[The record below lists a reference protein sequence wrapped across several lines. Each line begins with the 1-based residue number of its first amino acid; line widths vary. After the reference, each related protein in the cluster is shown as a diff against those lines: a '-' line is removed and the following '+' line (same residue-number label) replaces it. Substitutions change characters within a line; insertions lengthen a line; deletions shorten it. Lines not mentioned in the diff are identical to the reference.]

1 MQKSSD
7 SSYPVSNFLCGY
19 FGDDPFPNSFY
30 FVGPSLFCLLVF
42 ATVVGTSLS
51 IEWTIAALF
60 RYAKKCRRRG
70 FYEREKLRNPS
81 HKIRVRTTRSNP
93 IPTPKEVMEQ
103 WEVAKRRN
111 NNLEKIRLGAML
123 ADIESTVDNALVRDE
138 NGDIVGR
145 HPGLK
150 GWLRHHCRKLLPHY
164 KTLMRY
170 KSMADKMQ
178 KIGGLRDPDPV
189 IVVLPEGAPKRGKTG
204 RKRGPI
210 ENSAEQSQD
219 VVEKEIGLCGKLCG
233 KKMPEWAGEERFV
246 EARKRVGKML
256 ETPRTLQ
263 GLENE
268 LFVALGL
275 LREKRPRESG
285 YVRCGHRNRRKRVAG

>member
-1 MQKSSD
+1 MQKTDDFSL
-7 SSYPVSNFLCGY
+7 PVSEFIADHFPQGV
-19 FGDDPFPNSFY
+19 FPNSYLY
-30 FVGPSLFCLLVF
+30 FGAEISVLLPWV
-42 ATVVGTSLS
+42 ALLGASVA
-51 IEWTIAALF
+51 IEWTIVALF

-70 FYEREKLRNPS
+70 FYERELLRKPS
-81 HKIRVRTTRSNP
+81 HKIRVRTTRSEH
-93 IPTPKEVMEQ
+93 IPTPEEVLAQ
-103 WEVAKRRN
+103 WEIAKRRN

-150 GWLRHHCRKLLPHY
+150 GWFRGHCRKLLPNY

-189 IVVLPEGAPKRGKTG
+189 IVVLPETAPKRGKTG
-204 RKRGPI
+204 RERGII
-210 ENSAEQSQD
+210 ENSAERLQD
-219 VVEKEIGLCGKLCG
+219 VG
-233 KKMPEWAGEERFV
+233 KKDVPKWAMEVRFE

-256 ETPRTLQ
+256 ETPRTLH

-275 LREKRPRESG
+275 MRETRPRESG
-285 YVRCGHRNRRKRVAG
+285 YVRCGRHNRRKSVPA